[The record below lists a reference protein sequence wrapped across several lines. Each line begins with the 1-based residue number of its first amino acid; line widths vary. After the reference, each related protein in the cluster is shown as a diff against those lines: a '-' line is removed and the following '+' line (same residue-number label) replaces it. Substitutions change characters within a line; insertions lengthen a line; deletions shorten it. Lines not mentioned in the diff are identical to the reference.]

1 MLNIIGDLVNHLQGE
16 PNVTKVSVSNE
27 KSGFAASHFEE
38 TFLQLFLRVT
48 ETLNSTELSGGERE
62 TFDMTESALFTDC
75 TALY

>member
-38 TFLQLFLRVT
+38 TSLELFQRVAIT
-48 ETLNSTELSGGERE
+48 ETE
-62 TFDMTESALFTDC
+62 TQWRQEIFDMI
-75 TALY
+75 